1 MTESEH
7 PELTAGELRTLCEA
21 ALVDMA
27 RDALAALKKLGF
39 DSSDEQVFGLV
50 ERAVDD
56 CGLVALAVIHENRV
70 LVIKYTPD
78 DDGGAVVIP
87 CADAAQ
93 VGRAALEYGDEMARG
108 SIRFASS
115 H

>member
-1 MTESEH
+1 MTRSEANRRRTPH
-7 PELTAGELRTLCEA
+7 AVRSGSSRHGEGR
-21 ALVDMA
+21 A
-27 RDALAALKKLGF
+27 RRLGRSCGF

-78 DDGGAVVIP
+78 DKGVVVIP
-87 CADAAQ
+87 CVDAAQ
-93 VGRAALEYGDEMARG
+93 VGRATLEYGDEMARG